1 MSTVKQ
7 LDIDSETQN
16 FTITWD
22 SSFIIYI
29 SSMSA
34 TIIAEEKAES
44 IPLDLVLKKTQSCTK
59 QAQKQWEL

>member
-16 FTITWD
+16 FTTTWD

-34 TIIAEEKAES
+34 AIIEEEKAQS
-44 IPLDLVLKKTQSCTK
+44 TTLDQVLKNPK
-59 QAQKQWEL
+59 LH